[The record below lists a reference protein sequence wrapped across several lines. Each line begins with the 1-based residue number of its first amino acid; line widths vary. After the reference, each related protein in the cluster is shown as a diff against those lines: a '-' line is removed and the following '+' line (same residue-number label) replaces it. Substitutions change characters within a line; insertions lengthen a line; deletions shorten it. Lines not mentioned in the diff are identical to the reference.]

1 MSEAHT
7 FLERPTM
14 ENQTRVHDIKLVS
27 IGNSKGIRIPKRIIE
42 KYGLKSDLLLEET
55 ERGLLL
61 RQKEENMLSW
71 EETYKAIAEEA
82 EDWDDFDVTILDG
95 LDDGDVDA

>member
-1 MSEAHT
+1 
-7 FLERPTM
+7 M

-27 IGNSKGIRIPKRIIE
+27 IGNSKGIRIPKKIIE
-42 KYGLKSDLLLEET
+42 KYGFKSDLLLEET

-61 RQKEENMLSW
+61 RQKYENKLSW

-95 LDDGDVDA
+95 LDDGDVDAREI